1 MVKQWNMP
9 KYLKV
14 ALSIMILFLQIA
26 GSALFWNNES
36 VYAVNGIYTTSDI
49 YTYTASDEYVANDVH
64 AANTYAA
71 NTYAENVGVSNTDES
86 LPIDIPDPQ
95 NLYAK
100 SAVLI
105 DGDSGRVLYAK
116 DADNAMPMASTTKI
130 MTCILALE
138 QGKPED
144 VVTVSEY
151 AASMPDV
158 SLGMQ
163 AGEQFYL
170 KDLLYS
176 LMLESHNDTAV
187 AIAEH
192 IAGSVEAFADLMNQK
207 AAAIGCVQTYFITP
221 NGLDATVTDAD
232 GREKS
237 HVTTATELALILRYC
252 MVTSKEHGTFEQITT
267 TADRSFQD
275 IDNTHAYYVSNH
287 NAYLTMHDGAS
298 SGKTGFT
305 AKAGYC
311 YVGSVR
317 SDGRLFIVALL
328 ACGWPDNKS
337 YKWHDMNILV
347 DYGTKHFHYRN
358 IFKKIQFDDIYVR
371 SGVYQA
377 NLSSALSDIEDNIDN
392 SNDDVT
398 DIQAQKLTCVSVGED
413 FTHKSDT
420 LNLLLRDDE
429 IPDITVTV
437 TETLEAPVTKGQLVG
452 MVTYKINERTVE
464 QYPVIAKFDIA
475 RISFDWS
482 FQAALTKLLP

>member
-1 MVKQWNMP
+1 MWVVKRWNVP
-9 KYLKV
+9 QYLKSTFSKPKWCNLKFDKILKLRKCV
-14 ALSIMILFLQIA
+14 ISIMILFLRIA
-26 GSALFWNNES
+26 GSALFLNNES
-36 VYAVNGIYTTSDI
+36 VCAANGIYSTNNI
-49 YTYTASDEYVANDVH
+49 YTASDI
-64 AANTYAA
+64 TA
-71 NTYAENVGVSNTDES
+71 NTYAESVDTSNTDES

-138 QGKPED
+138 HGKPED
-144 VVTVSEY
+144 IVTVSEY
-151 AASMPDV
+151 AASMPEV

-207 AAAIGCVQTYFITP
+207 ASAIGCVQTYFITP
-221 NGLDATVTDAD
+221 NGLDATVTGDD
-232 GREKS
+232 GQEKR
-237 HVTTATELALILRYC
+237 HVTTATEMALILRYC
-252 MVTSKEHGTFEQITT
+252 MVTSKEHEAFEQITT
-267 TADRSFQD
+267 TADWSFQNVE
-275 IDNTHAYYVSNH
+275 NTHAYHVSNH

-317 SDGRLFIVALL
+317 SEGRLFIVALL
-328 ACGWPDNKS
+328 ACGWPGNKS
-337 YKWHDMNILV
+337 YKWHDMSILIN
-347 DYGTKHFHYRN
+347 YGTKNFHYRN
-358 IFKKIQFDDIYVR
+358 IFEKMQFDDIYVR
-371 SGVYQA
+371 NGVYQ
-377 NLSSALSDIEDNIDN
+377 
-392 SNDDVT
+392 T
-398 DIQAQKLTCVSVGED
+398 QKLAFVSVGED
-413 FTHKSDT
+413 FTHKSDI

-429 IPDITVTV
+429 TPEITVTV
-437 TETLEAPVTKGQLVG
+437 AEALEAPVTKGQLVG

-464 QYPVIAKFDIA
+464 QYPVIAKFDVA

-482 FQAALTKLLP
+482 FRAALTKLLP